1 MTIKAETVEVGRN
14 FIGGEWQDEPE
25 TTQAVSPSTGAA
37 IGTLP
42 RSTRDTAQRAI
53 AAARAAS
60 RSWANT
66 PVWTRAETCM
76 AIADAIEAGRD
87 RLLRILSLE
96 QGKPTAEAG
105 YEVSAAAAGFRLAG
119 ELVKQ
124 LGGET
129 IPTRDPAKTVMTMRQ
144 PRGVYAVVTPW
155 NFPVNI
161 PVEYLAPAIATG
173 NTVVW
178 APAPTTS
185 LCAVELMHCLV
196 AGGLPA
202 GVVNL
207 VIGEGPV
214 VGDEIVSN
222 PGTDGVGFTGSSVTG
237 QRIAERAAGK
247 PMLLEQGG
255 NGPVIV
261 FDDCDLDRAA
271 AATATGC
278 FFNAGQVCA
287 ASERI
292 LVQRGVARP
301 FAEKLAV
308 LAKKQVLGDPGA
320 EATTMGPLNNPAVA
334 RKTREH
340 VDDAVK
346 GGAELLSGGKP
357 RPDLGSPLYFEPTV
371 LFGVKPSMLVNREE
385 TFGPVAPVIVFDTE
399 EEALSMALEN
409 DYGLT
414 SSVFTRDIG
423 RALRFGKALPAGIV
437 TINDAPT
444 YWELHIPFGGGVG
457 KKSGIGR
464 LGGRHTLEAMTEIKT
479 IAIHA

>member
-1 MTIKAETVEVGRN
+1 MTIEGQSLEIGQN
-14 FIGGEWQDEPE
+14 FIGGAWQDAPE
-25 TTQAVSPSTGAA
+25 TMQAVSPSTGAT

-42 RSTRDTAQRAI
+42 RSPRETVREAI
-53 AAARAAS
+53 AAARAAAPG
-60 RSWANT
+60 WAGT
-66 PVWTRAETCM
+66 PVWTRAAACM
-76 AIADAIEAGRD
+76 AIADAIEAGRE
-87 RLLRILSLE
+87 RLVRILSLE
-96 QGKPTAEAG
+96 QGKPIAEAG
-105 YEVSAAAAGFRLAG
+105 YEVAAAAAGFRLAG

-129 IPTRDPAKTVMTMRQ
+129 IPTQDPAKTVLTVRQ

-178 APAPTTS
+178 VPAPTTS
-185 LCAVELMHCLV
+185 LCAVELMRCLV
-196 AGGLPA
+196 AGGLEA

-214 VGDEIVSN
+214 AGDEAVAH
-222 PGTDGVGFTGSSVTG
+222 PDTDAVRFTGSSVTG
-237 QRIAERAAGK
+237 RRIAERAAGK

-271 AATATGC
+271 QATAVGC

-292 LVQRGVARP
+292 LVQRGVARA
-301 FAEKLAV
+301 FAEKLAA
-308 LAKKQVLGDPGA
+308 LAQKQVLGDPRA

-334 RKTREH
+334 RKTRAH
-340 VDDAVK
+340 VDDAVQ
-346 GGAELLSGGKP
+346 GGAEVLHGGKP

-371 LFGVKPSMLVNREE
+371 LFGVQPSMLINREE

-399 EEALSMALEN
+399 DDALALALEN

-423 RALRFGKALPAGIV
+423 RALRFGKAIRAGIV
-437 TINDAPT
+437 NINDAPT
-444 YWELHIPFGGGVG
+444 YWELHIPFGGGIG
-457 KKSGIGR
+457 TKSGIGR

-479 IAIHA
+479 ISIHA